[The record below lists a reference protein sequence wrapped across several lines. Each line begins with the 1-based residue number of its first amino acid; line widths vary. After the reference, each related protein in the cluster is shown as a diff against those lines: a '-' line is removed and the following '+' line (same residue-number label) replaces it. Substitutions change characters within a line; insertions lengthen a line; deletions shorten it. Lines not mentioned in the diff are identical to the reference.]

1 MLNVQSSKLGFLIN
15 SPKSSGYGST
25 PQSSIWFQ
33 HDIFKTFSR
42 LWSWSYCG
50 RLMPVFKAFFFQLD
64 NGKKIKIKNCW
75 FIFKWLSSP
84 LHLSF
89 WQLMESVSVFEEYVL
104 LFHQFISS
112 PCPSAY
118 ISAWYGNHLWLS
130 SWVKWKKHTH
140 STVRPRALCYILNNT
155 EGLFAFL
162 YVYLKHVSVWRK
174 YVSGSRLEIRMTSS
188 QLHFDRLHSVSFQ

>member
-42 LWSWSYCG
+42 LWSLSYCG
-50 RLMPVFKAFFFQLD
+50 RLMPVFKAFCFQPD

-118 ISAWYGNHLWLS
+118 ISAWYGDHLWLS
-130 SWVKWKKHTH
+130 SCLGKVKKTHTAQ
-140 STVRPRALCYILNNT
+140 SAPGLCVI
-155 EGLFAFL
+155 
-162 YVYLKHVSVWRK
+162 S
-174 YVSGSRLEIRMTSS
+174 
-188 QLHFDRLHSVSFQ
+188 